1 MEVAWRCPT
10 GTGPNPSR
18 SCPSCSRNRPITTP
32 GGTRWKRIPS
42 RAATSAL
49 LAATLC
55 VTRSQSYSRPLR
67 MARTLFFS
75 MRSVRWHG
83 AFGLVFLY
91 FSVCVWFFSFVSC
104 GYLFLRHTF
113 GWFPAVRLS
122 MTPAPFYI
130 RFSTFC
136 SSLVILLYL
145 APCPLAIISCITE
158 AITLTLKF
166 MS

>member
-42 RAATSAL
+42 RAATSTL

-91 FSVCVWFFSFVSC
+91 FSVCVCFFFFCILWLPFPEAHLWLVSSC
-104 GYLFLRHTF
+104 ETVYDSSSILHPFFNILCFIGYRSIHS
-113 GWFPAVRLS
+113 P
-122 MTPAPFYI
+122 M
-130 RFSTFC
+130 
-136 SSLVILLYL
+136 SLGYHLLYH
-145 APCPLAIISCITE
+145 
-158 AITLTLKF
+158 
-166 MS
+166 